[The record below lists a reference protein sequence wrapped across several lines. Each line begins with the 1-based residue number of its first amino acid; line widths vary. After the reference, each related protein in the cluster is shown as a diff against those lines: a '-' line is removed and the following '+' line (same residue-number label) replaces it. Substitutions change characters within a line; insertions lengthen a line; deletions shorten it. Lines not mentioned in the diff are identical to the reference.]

1 MDLDKRCPTCGNN
14 WEEEMG
20 NVVDRA
26 VELVLELLTPA
37 NYGSVVESIYGPSI
51 SEGVKD
57 IFIGQVEDVIQ
68 ALSQMAAARLKEQ
81 RAVIVAGPAS
91 RRVN

>member
-81 RAVIVAGPAS
+81 RAVIVAGLAS

>member
-1 MDLDKRCPTCGNN
+1 
-14 WEEEMG
+14 MG

-26 VELVLELLTPA
+26 VEMILELLTPA

-81 RAVIVAGPAS
+81 RAVIVAGLAS